1 MVTLFELG
9 KKKRR
14 KKKKRIY
21 IREMLTNV
29 LRVLVNNQFKES
41 FYEKRKEKKKAVNV
55 LTVFFIFHKNCVKTL
70 KMNC

>member
-1 MVTLFELG
+1 MDFLG
-9 KKKRR
+9 GYLVRTRKKKEK

-41 FYEKRKEKKKAVNV
+41 FYKKRKEKKRKKQ
-55 LTVFFIFHKNCVKTL
+55 LIF
-70 KMNC
+70 

>member
-1 MVTLFELG
+1 MVTLFELE
-9 KKKRR
+9 KKR
-14 KKKKRIY
+14 KKKRIY

-55 LTVFFIFHKNCVKTL
+55 LTIFFISHKNCVKTL
-70 KMNC
+70 KINC

>member
-1 MVTLFELG
+1 MDFLG
-9 KKKRR
+9 GYLVRTRKKKEK

-41 FYEKRKEKKKAVNV
+41 FYKKRKEKN
-55 LTVFFIFHKNCVKTL
+55 N
-70 KMNC
+70 